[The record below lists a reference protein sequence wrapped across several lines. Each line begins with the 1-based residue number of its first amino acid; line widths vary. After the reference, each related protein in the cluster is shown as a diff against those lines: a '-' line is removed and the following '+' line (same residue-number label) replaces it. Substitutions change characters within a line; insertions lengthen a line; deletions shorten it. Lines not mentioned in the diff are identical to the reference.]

1 MKNQYPRKN
10 LIFKSVYLF
19 CSAALMGYL
28 LYLLID
34 FIAYGFK
41 SGVTF
46 DDCIVLISSV
56 IAALFHGS
64 MIGFIVRSYRAPT
77 LLMKNLVFKNDG
89 TPYKPG
95 IIVISIGAV
104 MALAIS
110 IVFGISAYGTKFI
123 DISMRAQ
130 YFIFSVGL
138 IMLTHLAFSDAYFVV
153 YRHESG
159 TFTII

>member
-1 MKNQYPRKN
+1 MKSQNPRKN
-10 LIFKSVYLF
+10 LIFKSVYLL
-19 CSAALMGYL
+19 CSIALMGYV
-28 LYLLID
+28 LYLLIA

-46 DDCIVLISSV
+46 DDRIVLISLVVAS
-56 IAALFHGS
+56 LYHGS

-104 MALAIS
+104 IALAVS

-130 YFIFSVGL
+130 CFIFSVGL
-138 IMLTHLAFSDAYFVV
+138 IMLTHLTFADAYFVV

-159 TFTII
+159 TFAII